1 MAWETITYSCGH
13 TGREQLYGKHEA
25 RERTVAARAKYG
37 LCEECAAKARDAQN
51 QRAAQ
56 TNAEAGLPSLSGTP
70 KQIAWAET
78 LRAQA
83 YRALTAEG
91 TAMELLRVFTRHAQ
105 RLGVTPEMFKATPYA
120 PRDAAMTLMRSLV
133 SKLFAAQTSASY
145 WIDARPMGSRNN
157 DWSDW
162 GSVYDQVIEQFAA
175 AVKAA
180 PAPKR
185 AAKIGEIMRR
195 AWQIARD
202 AAAKLGCAVRE
213 IVFGACLKQA
223 WAEARA

>member
-1 MAWETITYSCGH
+1 MAWTTITYSCGH
-13 TGREQLYGKHEA
+13 VGQEQLYGKHDA

-37 LCEECAAKARDAQN
+37 LCEECAAKERDAQN

-70 KQIAWAET
+70 KQIAWAES

-83 YRALTAEG
+83 YRALTADG
-91 TAMELLRVFTRHAQ
+91 TAIELLRVFTRHAQ
-105 RLGVTPEMFKATPYA
+105 RLGVTPEMLKATPYA
-120 PRDAAMTLMRSLV
+120 PREAAMTLMRSLV

-145 WIDARPMGSRNN
+145 WIDARPMGSRSN

-162 GSVYDQVIEQFAA
+162 GSVYDRVVEQFAA

-180 PAPKR
+180 PAKVENLCAR
-185 AAKIGEIMRR
+185 VMRR
-195 AWQIARD
+195 AWAIARE
-202 AAAKLGCAVRE
+202 AAKKLGVAVGE

>member
-1 MAWETITYSCGH
+1 MGWRTITYSCGH
-13 TGREQLYGKHEA
+13 VGREQLYGKHEA

-37 LCEECAAKARDAQN
+37 LCEECTAKERDAQK

-56 TNAEAGLPSLSGTP
+56 TNAEAGLPSLSGTS

-83 YRALTAEG
+83 YRALTADG
-91 TAMELLRVFTRHAQ
+91 TAIELLRVFTDRAK
-105 RLGVTPEMFKATPYA
+105 RLGVTPEMFKLTPYA
-120 PRDAAMTLMRSLV
+120 PREAAMTLMRSLV

-145 WIDARPMGSRNN
+145 WIDARPMRSHSN

-162 GSVYDQVIEQFAA
+162 GSVYDQVVEQFAA

-180 PAPKR
+180 PAKVESLCAR
-185 AAKIGEIMRR
+185 VMRR
-195 AWQIARD
+195 AWAIARE
-202 AAAKLGCAVRE
+202 AARKLGVAVKE
-213 IVFGACLKQA
+213 ILFGVCLKQA